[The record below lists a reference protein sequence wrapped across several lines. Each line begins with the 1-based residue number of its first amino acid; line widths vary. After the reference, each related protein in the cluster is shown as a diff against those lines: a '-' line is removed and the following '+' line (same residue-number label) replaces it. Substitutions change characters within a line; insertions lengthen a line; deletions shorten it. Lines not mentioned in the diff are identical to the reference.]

1 MNVLSIGGSDP
12 SSGAGIQSDVK
23 TFENHGVYGLTVITA
38 ITSQNTKKISKIIPI
53 SPIDIK
59 SQLVAVLS
67 DFQIDAIKIGMVYN
81 SSIIRAIYSTIKNQ
95 KCPIIVDPILES
107 TTKTILLK
115 KSAIRDY
122 KKMIIPLATIITP
135 NKKESKVLS
144 GSSKVK
150 DAAERLQKI
159 GAKNVIVTGF
169 RESSKEIEDFVIESE
184 RNYILKGKKI
194 KIINH
199 GSGCNYS
206 ASITASLAKKKSIY
220 DAASHAKE
228 YVYQSIKNSKDFGKG
243 IRITHKKIPEIQ
255 KELSQSI
262 SGFQNMKNISKFI
275 PECQTNFVFS
285 KIKPKGIKNV
295 LGVSGRLVKSGDK
308 VIQAGELVFGGS
320 QHVATAVIEVSKK
333 FPKIRSAINIK
344 YDQKIISNAK
354 KHKMIVLSYDRKK
367 ESKNSKLKENSSITW
382 GVSSCLKSKMPDIIY
397 HKGDLGKEPMIII
410 FGENPSQVL
419 TKIILLQ

>member
-23 TFENHGVYGLTVITA
+23 TFENHGVYGFTVITA
-38 ITSQNTKKISKIIPI
+38 ITSQNTKKISKITPI
-53 SPIDIK
+53 STIDVK
-59 SQLVAVLS
+59 SQLAAVLS

-81 SSIIRAIYSTIKNQ
+81 SSIIKVIHSTIKNQ
-95 KCPIIVDPILES
+95 RCPIIVDPIIES

-115 KSAIRDY
+115 KSAIKDY
-122 KKMIIPLATIITP
+122 KKMIIPLATVITP
-135 NKKESKVLS
+135 NKKESKILS
-144 GSSKVK
+144 GSNKVK
-150 DAAERLQKI
+150 VAAERLQKM

-169 RESSKEIEDFVIESE
+169 RESNKEIEDFVIESE

-220 DAASHAKE
+220 DAANHAKE
-228 YVYQSIKNSKDFGKG
+228 YVYKSIKNSKDLGRG
-243 IRITHKKIPEIQ
+243 VRITYKKISDTQ

-262 SGFQNMKNISKFI
+262 NDFQNIKNISKFI

-285 KIKPKGIKNV
+285 KIKPKNIKNV
-295 LGVSGRLVKSGDK
+295 LGVSGRLIKSGDK

-344 YDQKIISNAK
+344 YDQKIISKAK

-382 GVSSCLKSKMPDIIY
+382 GVSSCLKSNAPDIIY

-410 FGENPSQVL
+410 FGENPSQVM